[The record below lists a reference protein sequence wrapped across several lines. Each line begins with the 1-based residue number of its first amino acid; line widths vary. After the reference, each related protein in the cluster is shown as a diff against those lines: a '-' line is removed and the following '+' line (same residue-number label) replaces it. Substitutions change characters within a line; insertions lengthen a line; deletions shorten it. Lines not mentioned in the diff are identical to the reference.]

1 MKRIIPAIVILVVVI
16 ASYFG
21 SYIYINNVC
30 DTVTEGI
37 DACLKEYEDHGTAKA
52 DANWLEN
59 YWDDKEKI
67 LSFFVNHSMID
78 NVEMSI
84 SNIKLHAGF
93 KDNYMFYDACDT
105 AKTFLHQIIEDT
117 KISAHSVF

>member
-1 MKRIIPAIVILVVVI
+1 MKRIIPAIIIFTVII

-30 DTVTEGI
+30 DTVNNGI
-37 DACLKEYEDHGTAKA
+37 DACLKEYEKHGTAKA

-59 YWDDKEKI
+59 YWDEKEKT
-67 LSFFVNHSMID
+67 LSFFVNHALID
-78 NVEMSI
+78 EVELSI
-84 SNIKLHAGF
+84 SSIKLHAAF
-93 KDNYMFYDACDT
+93 KENCMFYDACDT
-105 AKTFLHQIIEDT
+105 AKTLLHQIIEDT